1 MKEFLTQVGFSENE
15 AKLYVSLLNLG
26 EGTVNEIARVAKVR
40 RTTAYSVLREM
51 VKKGLIVEV
60 AGKPVRYQV
69 LPPRQALADF
79 LRERIEEAKRW
90 AERLPLIAEEF
101 IVQAEQLYERK
112 PISIDATRELMIL
125 RGPQMIRNIMKPIE
139 ARVREYIRVLSRPP
153 IVVPRQKDKKPPI
166 GNTNRPR
173 SFKKLVICETDM
185 LKDREYRET
194 IKIFLNSGNLVRH
207 LPSVPI
213 KLVIY
218 DDYASLISM
227 TPNGRPEDHISLL
240 IQNKQIIRFHIKS
253 FELLWEV
260 AKPVRLKD
268 IERLEG

>member
-112 PISIDATRELMIL
+112 PRFPEACQAL
-125 RGPQMIRNIMKPIE
+125 RRPGGCSARRKPFQK
-139 ARVREYIRVLSRPP
+139 ARR
-153 IVVPRQKDKKPPI
+153 
-166 GNTNRPR
+166 
-173 SFKKLVICETDM
+173 
-185 LKDREYRET
+185 
-194 IKIFLNSGNLVRH
+194 
-207 LPSVPI
+207 
-213 KLVIY
+213 
-218 DDYASLISM
+218 A
-227 TPNGRPEDHISLL
+227 
-240 IQNKQIIRFHIKS
+240 
-253 FELLWEV
+253 
-260 AKPVRLKD
+260 
-268 IERLEG
+268 